1 MPRPTKTSINIKPS
15 VTPSKCGVVLLKPK
29 LAPELI
35 NIKLFGP
42 GVIDD
47 TNANNAKAVKI
58 SKGGEIFILKMPSV
72 RIKDLAEN
80 MIEVCH
86 NSKNQSKIKIKVSKS
101 R

>member
-47 TNANNAKAVKI
+47 TKANNAKAVKI
-58 SKGGEIFILKMPSV
+58 SKLIAISPFEFRCNYKL
-72 RIKDLAEN
+72 
-80 MIEVCH
+80 
-86 NSKNQSKIKIKVSKS
+86 
-101 R
+101 